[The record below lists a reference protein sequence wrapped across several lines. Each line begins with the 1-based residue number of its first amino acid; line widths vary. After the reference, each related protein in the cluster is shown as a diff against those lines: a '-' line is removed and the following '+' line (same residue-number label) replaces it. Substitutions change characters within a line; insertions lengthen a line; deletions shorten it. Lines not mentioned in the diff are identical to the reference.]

1 MSGDLISRGMVI
13 DLLNR
18 EIKNAKEM
26 ENQCEECYKNCFIL
40 KQVIYSSIKDFVM
53 ALPSFNDT
61 LNSILKQLENLKES
75 AERGNNYHFD
85 RSSNYPCEYN
95 ITDLSER
102 NYKTLCDVIEIV
114 KSVGVSDD

>member
-1 MSGDLISRGMVI
+1 MSDDLISRSMVI

-26 ENQCEECYKNCFIL
+26 ENQCEECYKNGFIL
-40 KQVIYSSIKDFVM
+40 KQVIYSSIKDFAM

-61 LNSILKQLENLKES
+61 LNSILKQLDNLKES
-75 AERGNNYHFD
+75 SERETNYHFD

-95 ITDLSER
+95 AADLSER
-102 NYKTLCDVIEIV
+102 SYKTLCDVIEIV
-114 KSVGVSDD
+114 KSGGVADD

>member
-1 MSGDLISRGMVI
+1 MSDDLISRGMVI
-13 DLLNR
+13 DILDR

-26 ENQCEECYKNCFIL
+26 ENQCEECYKNGFAL
-40 KQVIYSSIKDFVM
+40 RQAIYSSIKDSVM

-75 AERGNNYHFD
+75 AEREANYHFD

-95 ITDLSER
+95 TADLSER
-102 NYKTLCDVIEIV
+102 NYKTLCDVIEIF
-114 KSVGVSDD
+114 KSGGVAND